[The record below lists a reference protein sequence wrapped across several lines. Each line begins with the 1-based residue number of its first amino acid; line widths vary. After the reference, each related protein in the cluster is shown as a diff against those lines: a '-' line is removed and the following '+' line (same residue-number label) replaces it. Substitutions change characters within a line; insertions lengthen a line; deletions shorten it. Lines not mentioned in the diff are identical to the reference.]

1 MKSVLIIDGNA
12 PKALLDSTLYGA
24 DAIMYDLYDSVAES
38 EKDAARILMQEA
50 LSFFDFGTSGVFVR
64 VNPMAACGAE
74 DIAVTG
80 KGKPH
85 AFVIPVADKDT
96 LVKAE
101 KAVATVEAENGFEAG
116 SIKLVPTLE
125 TVASVENAGELLTS
139 SPRICAALFNAGGFL
154 RDLGVDASA
163 DSDQLVYARSKVA
176 LACRAAGIPA
186 LDTPYLNLKDP
197 EGLKAD
203 AAKAKSLGFCGKV
216 AAGGGQVPVINALF
230 A

>member
-1 MKSVLIIDGNA
+1 MKSMLIIDGNA

-24 DAIMYDLYDSVAES
+24 DAILYDLYDSVAES

-50 LSFFDFGTSGVFVR
+50 LSFFDFGESGVFVR
-64 VNPMAACGAE
+64 VNPMTSCGVE

-85 AFVIPVADKDT
+85 AFVIPAADKDT
-96 LVKAE
+96 MAQAE
-101 KAVATVEAENGFEAG
+101 KAVAAVEAENGFEAG

-125 TVASVENAGELLTS
+125 TVAGVEKAGELLAS

-154 RDLGVDASA
+154 RDLGVDACA

-176 LACRAAGIPA
+176 LACRAAGVPA
-186 LDTPYLNLKDP
+186 LDTPYLNLKDS

-216 AAGGGQVPVINALF
+216 AAGGGQVPIINALF